1 MSCISLRKDQGES
14 LDEAQPALPVRWTS
28 LVRGIRMHAVQQPP
42 EIALDLLQWAEFV
55 EGLAQL
61 HPDDDRP

>member
-14 LDEAQPALPVRWTS
+14 LDEARPALPVRWVS
-28 LVRGIRMHAVQQPP
+28 VVRGIRMHAVQQRP
-42 EIALDLLQWAEFV
+42 EIAFELLQWAEFV

-61 HPDDDRP
+61 HPDDDNR

>member
-14 LDEAQPALPVRWTS
+14 LDEAQPALPVRWVS
-28 LVRGIRMHAVQQPP
+28 VVRGIRMHAVQQSP
-42 EIALDLLQWAEFV
+42 EIALELLQWAEFV

-61 HPDDDRP
+61 HPDDRR